1 MNRLFNIPD
10 GAEQWLINLIELK
23 NKHPDISI
31 GQIADSERLA
41 EKSITNVFC
50 GKSKRPSADL
60 ISKII
65 HALGGTWSEIFGET
79 GALIGG
85 QDIIALQNEV
95 DRLTVE
101 NAALIAEKEALI
113 ADKAVLESKVESYR
127 NKIDAL
133 KDEIIDVHKHYIGLG
148 KNI

>member
-1 MNRLFNIPD
+1 MNRLFSIPD
-10 GAEQWLINLIELK
+10 GAEQWLVNLIELK

-41 EKSITNVFC
+41 EKSITNVFY

-101 NAALIAEKEALI
+101 NAALIAEREALI
-113 ADKAVLESKVESYR
+113 AEKAILSNKVETYR
-127 NKIDAL
+127 DKVDAL
-133 KDEIIDVHKHYIGLG
+133 KDEIIETHRYYLRSKQ
-148 KNI
+148 

>member
-1 MNRLFNIPD
+1 MNRLFSIPD
-10 GAEQWLINLIELK
+10 GAEQWLINLIEFK

-31 GQIADSERLA
+31 GQIADSECLA
-41 EKSITNVFC
+41 EKSITNVFY

-95 DRLTVE
+95 DRLTTE
-101 NAALIAEKEALI
+101 NAALIAEREALI
-113 ADKAVLESKVESYR
+113 AEKAILNNKVETYR
-127 NKIDAL
+127 DKVDAL
-133 KDEIIDVHKHYIGLG
+133 KDEIIETHRYYLRSKQ
-148 KNI
+148 